1 MGRIVILLILM
12 QSLII
17 SQSFE
22 WVKNDSLNQELNSFY
37 QQTPVTLDANSQP
50 VYARLVKF
58 KVNYSLILFGDYA
71 IRRIDNLGNTDLN
84 IEITGNLSINEV
96 AADRNSNIICI
107 GSYLDTLI
115 LGSSVFIQPAFNI
128 GYFIAKFDENGN
140 YVWAKDGSQ
149 LSSAVNELTGLEI
162 DPSNNILLSISH
174 FPSDTEIIKLDADG
188 NTVMSIEQSM
198 VTMVSDIESDTFNN
212 IWVTGFT
219 SPHLVSFNGL
229 DTIPPFSYNNY
240 VVKYDQNGIAQWLVF
255 VEDFTV
261 QRYKL
266 VTDDSG
272 DAYLSGNVFAPTQFG
287 NFFANGPQWVYA
299 YFVAKLDGDGEFLWL
314 QEIPPGNNM
323 GDATIGSTNF
333 LTCNDDGIVYLTGFF
348 RGEVNFG
355 NGVLV
360 SQIGHYDV
368 VILSYSS
375 DGEIRWATIAGSNL
389 FDIGGGVIT
398 DDEGNCYLTGTVG
411 RNSVFGN
418 LSFTGGRTNVYL
430 AKVHD
435 DQIVTGTSDPKN
447 ISPEVFYLE
456 QNYPNPFNPT
466 TTLRVHISEPGFV
479 SLKVYNVLGKEV
491 SVLLNEIKQ
500 TGIYEIEFKADELS
514 SGIYF
519 YRLESGNFTQ
529 TRKMILMK

>member
-37 QQTPVTLDANSQP
+37 QQTPVTLDANSHP

-188 NTVMSIEQSM
+188 NTVMSIEQSQ
-198 VTMVSDIESDTFNN
+198 VTMVSDIESDIFNN

-229 DTIPPFSYNNY
+229 DTIPPFS
-240 VVKYDQNGIAQWLVF
+240 
-255 VEDFTV
+255 
-261 QRYKL
+261 
-266 VTDDSG
+266 
-272 DAYLSGNVFAPTQFG
+272 
-287 NFFANGPQWVYA
+287 
-299 YFVAKLDGDGEFLWL
+299 
-314 QEIPPGNNM
+314 
-323 GDATIGSTNF
+323 
-333 LTCNDDGIVYLTGFF
+333 
-348 RGEVNFG
+348 
-355 NGVLV
+355 
-360 SQIGHYDV
+360 
-368 VILSYSS
+368 
-375 DGEIRWATIAGSNL
+375 
-389 FDIGGGVIT
+389 
-398 DDEGNCYLTGTVG
+398 
-411 RNSVFGN
+411 
-418 LSFTGGRTNVYL
+418 
-430 AKVHD
+430 
-435 DQIVTGTSDPKN
+435 
-447 ISPEVFYLE
+447 
-456 QNYPNPFNPT
+456 
-466 TTLRVHISEPGFV
+466 
-479 SLKVYNVLGKEV
+479 
-491 SVLLNEIKQ
+491 
-500 TGIYEIEFKADELS
+500 
-514 SGIYF
+514 
-519 YRLESGNFTQ
+519 
-529 TRKMILMK
+529 